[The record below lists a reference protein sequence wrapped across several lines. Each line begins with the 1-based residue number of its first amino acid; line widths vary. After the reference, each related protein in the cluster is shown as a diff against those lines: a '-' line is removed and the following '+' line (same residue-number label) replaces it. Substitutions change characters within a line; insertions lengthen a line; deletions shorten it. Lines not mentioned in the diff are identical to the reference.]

1 MQKRR
6 TLLGSRQFPRGDLLL
21 LDKLGDGEYGPVYR
35 GEAYGL
41 GIKEKSKPVTVK
53 MLVTQATED
62 KKIRFEQDIALL
74 STINHLNVVGMLAV
88 CTEDSPECILL
99 DAGKQGD
106 LLSYVREM
114 KGSSEQWMSISEVA
128 AMLKMADEVCLGLAY
143 LASLYH
149 IHKDVALRN
158 CIIGYDGVVKVAN
171 FGLGP
176 SLYPEAYT
184 QLHGKILPLRWMPPE
199 AISSGHITMASD
211 LWAFGVLMWELFTYG
226 ELPFAE
232 KTVDEVITFVLKDFG
247 KLPKPEGCA
256 EDVYSVMSSCWEL
269 EHNSR
274 PSFLVLHEHIFELTS
289 EIDLPVLNTYPEM
302 T

>member
-6 TLLGSRQFPRGDLLL
+6 TLLGSWQFPRGDLLL